1 MKSEI
6 QVKQVFSSFS
16 AFKKWMSMAKLEKLI
31 ENTGFDKFA
40 TRALLSGFKPPAV

>member
-16 AFKKWMSMAKLEKLI
+16 AFKKWMRMAKLENLI
-31 ENTGFDKFA
+31 ENAGFDKYT
-40 TRALLSGFKPPAV
+40 TRALLSGFKPPAA

>member
-16 AFKKWMSMAKLEKLI
+16 AFKKRMRMAKLEKLI
-31 ENTGFDKFA
+31 ENAGF
-40 TRALLSGFKPPAV
+40 LSGFKPPAV